1 MAHDRNK
8 LVGLAK
14 RLLAHNL
21 NGTTDQADGIMV
33 KPVADYIDNEVI
45 SSEVNKIF
53 YDYPVPIALSLLQ
66 KAKMEL
72 LEHLS
77 IFVSIGAHLFVLR
90 VLEKNQNL
98 TALIMVG
105 CMTTQVI

>member
-8 LVGLAK
+8 LVSLAK

-33 KPVADYIDNEVI
+33 QPVADYIDNEVI

-53 YDYPVPIALSLLQ
+53 YDHSVYFYTFKKVP
-66 KAKMEL
+66 
-72 LEHLS
+72 
-77 IFVSIGAHLFVLR
+77 FF
-90 VLEKNQNL
+90 
-98 TALIMVG
+98 
-105 CMTTQVI
+105 